1 MNVMQKPN
9 GEKSNSFFLI
19 LILALMLVASGRSPS
34 FAEVGFTKQNIYKP
48 TGSEATIT
56 GSVSFIGTPPKPK
69 RGNMSQDSHCA
80 AVNPDAFVG
89 DVLISNGMLANVIVY
104 IKSGGDLEKFY
115 FGPPSS
121 PVIIDRQLCQYAPRV
136 VAIQSG
142 QMLRVLN
149 SDLTAH
155 NFHPNPR
162 KNVEWN
168 RSQAIGA
175 EPFEQSF
182 KYPEIIVVKCNRH
195 PWMRA
200 FVGVF
205 DHPYFFVTADDGS
218 FKIEGLSPGRYTLA
232 AWHEVF
238 GEQTLELII
247 TPNESKTVPFI
258 FGR

>member
-1 MNVMQKPN
+1 MKAMQKTTAYRPYTVLLT
-9 GEKSNSFFLI
+9 SI
-19 LILALMLVASGRSPS
+19 LVLMLVSLGNLLT
-34 FAEVGFTKQNIYKP
+34 FAETGITKQNNYKP
-48 TGSEATIT
+48 RGNEATIT
-56 GSVSFIGTPPKPK
+56 GTVSFRGIPPLHK
-69 RGNMSQDSHCA
+69 RGDMSQDSHCA
-80 AVNPDAFVG
+80 AVNPKARSE
-89 DVLISNGMLANVIVY
+89 DVLITNGKLANVLVY

-115 FGPPSS
+115 FEPPLS

-168 RSQAIGA
+168 RSQVIGA

-182 KYPEIIVVKCNRH
+182 KFPEIITIKCNRH

-200 FVGVF
+200 YVGVF
-205 DHPYFFVTADDGS
+205 NHPFFFVTADDGS
-218 FKIEGLSPGRYTLA
+218 FKIEGLPPGSYTLA

-238 GEQTLELII
+238 IEQTLEI
-247 TPNESKTVPFI
+247 TLAPNESRTVI
-258 FGR
+258 FNYGK